1 MSKNRKQF
9 AKTELRSLNE
19 IKNLTGRAKTNA
31 IKMYML
37 TSGRTYS
44 SIASKLHRLT
54 NNSSKA
60 AIRSIRPIST
70 ISMDRELRFNIKS
83 LSINNNQI
91 VIKY

>member
-9 AKTELRSLNE
+9 KKTELRSLNE
-19 IKNLTGRAKTNA
+19 INNLTGRAKTNA

-44 SIASKLHRLT
+44 SVASKLHRIN

-60 AIRSIRPIST
+60 IVRNIKPIAAIKT
-70 ISMDRELRFNIKS
+70 DRELRFNIKS